1 MNWKTLDGDGEQR
14 TVVCFFFIG
23 NNKESFRAP
32 AFRGY
37 LTYFDDQQIRKKK
50 YLVALFVNS

>member
-1 MNWKTLDGDGEQR
+1 METANREPLF
-14 TVVCFFFIG
+14 VFFIG